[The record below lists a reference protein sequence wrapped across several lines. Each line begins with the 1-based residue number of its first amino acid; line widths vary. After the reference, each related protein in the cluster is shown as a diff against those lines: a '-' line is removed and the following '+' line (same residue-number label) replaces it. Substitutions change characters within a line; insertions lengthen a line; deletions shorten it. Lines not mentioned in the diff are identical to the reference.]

1 MRKTSQMSVCQFLQT
16 FLFIDLITEIP
27 MKLKKLVLI
36 LCLWQSVTIFAQQRV
51 NGIVTDV
58 EKRPI
63 PGLTVLERGTGNGVI
78 TDVDGLY
85 SISVANEQSVLVFSF
100 IGMET
105 QEIEVGGQ
113 SVLNVVM
120 RETLTDLDELVVI
133 GYGVQRKSRI

>member
-1 MRKTSQMSVCQFLQT
+1 MSVCQFLQT